1 MVGRISNHKDLRRR
15 PWKNLWENTQS
26 RKSLPFDGYWHRG
39 DCQLGR
45 GQKAWRLQLSALA
58 ARKMENLS
66 TISYDVVPTI
76 QRRMLRLC
84 DCLLLQGTITWG
96 ATVWSSLSNPITT
109 YESTKGSS
117 TFFIRQGKL
126 MLWLLHP
133 YSEQKF
139 LETDS
144 QIWDLISGTILWV
157 IWKNRCKK
165 VFKGKLTPL
174 IESVKEIWA
183 ELINNLR
190 SQYDSILGDS
200 NATVIAQLGFLQTW
214 AHSPF
219 FKIVHSP

>member
-117 TFFIRQGKL
+117 TFFIRQGKVMWFRTRVL
-126 MLWLLHP
+126 
-133 YSEQKF
+133 
-139 LETDS
+139 
-144 QIWDLISGTILWV
+144 
-157 IWKNRCKK
+157 KNR
-165 VFKGKLTPL
+165 FP
-174 IESVKEIWA
+174 
-183 ELINNLR
+183 NLGLNKCGN
-190 SQYDSILGDS
+190 SMGNMEKSMQEGL
-200 NATVIAQLGFLQTW
+200 
-214 AHSPF
+214 
-219 FKIVHSP
+219 